1 MALFV
6 QKHKSA
12 AQVHTNSIPV
22 ILSWCENDPNNSL
35 FSLKNFALAIV
46 VKCIWEH
53 ADLPRAFQAQ
63 KFV

>member
-35 FSLKNFALAIV
+35 FPLQNFA
-46 VKCIWEH
+46 
-53 ADLPRAFQAQ
+53 
-63 KFV
+63 